1 MKKITVDEARKLL
14 KRGIFPKCEVE
25 RDLIKPVKSF
35 RELDNLLK
43 LSSFQKC
50 QFYGYEKKDLRKFK
64 IPNEALELSIDEA
77 THTILSKEPV
87 FVRLIEGDE
96 KSFSDINSFVSFLKQ
111 CEINGDNFLIFWRA

>member
-1 MKKITVDEARKLL
+1 MKKITVDEARHLL
-14 KRGIFPKCEVE
+14 TCGIFPKCEVE
-25 RDLIKPVKSF
+25 RDLMKPIRSL
-35 RELDNLLK
+35 RELDNILK
-43 LSSFQKC
+43 LSSFQK
-50 QFYGYEKKDLRKFK
+50 
-64 IPNEALELSIDEA
+64 LSIDEA